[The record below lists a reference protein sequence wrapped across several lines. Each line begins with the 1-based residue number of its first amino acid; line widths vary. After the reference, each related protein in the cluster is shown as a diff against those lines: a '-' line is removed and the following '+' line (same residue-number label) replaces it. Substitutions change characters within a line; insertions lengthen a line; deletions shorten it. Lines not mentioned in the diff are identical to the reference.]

1 MKEYLTAEE
10 IAQRLDV
17 NVQAVCH
24 WIEQGKLPA
33 LTLEDEGYRI
43 RQQDFDL
50 FLQGQESQP
59 RRSASL
65 HVRAPV
71 SSLFLDSEERTAATA
86 ILEHLP
92 DVFFRLDLQ
101 LRHLYISPAIER
113 VTGQPPQAWLGK
125 TAREMGLS
133 EDIYDRFEAICQRV
147 LSTREA
153 QQLEFFD
160 NGHWQRSRI
169 HPEYATNGSICAF
182 IGITEDISERKQ
194 IEKALY
200 ASERLVLA
208 ERKRLHDLFMQAP
221 AAIAILRGPNHV
233 FALANPRTMSF
244 ISKGRRSVVGKTVR
258 EVIPEIEPQGF
269 LKLLD
274 SVYQTGEPVVGNE
287 AQVYLDRKGNGTLEE
302 VYFNFVYQPS
312 RDAAGKVD
320 GVLVYAYEVTD
331 IIRARQKAEESQE
344 HLHALA
350 HSIPQLA
357 WSARADGSI
366 DFFNDQL
373 QNYTELS
380 RSEDGIYDWQ
390 ALIHPDDRLLI
401 LRDWDQAK
409 QTGNAFEHE
418 ARLLMNDGTYRWH
431 LVRGTPTRDENNN
444 ILRWYG
450 TKTDI
455 EQMKQLDQ
463 QKSHFLN
470 IVSHELKTPI
480 TSTKAFAELIERRF
494 RKDGDERNA
503 ALLAKM
509 NTQMKK
515 LTFLISDLLNV
526 TRLDTGKLNLHEAE
540 FAFDELVEEI
550 IEEIQQTTAHSIL
563 REGATNTT
571 IYGDRERIGQ
581 VITNLLTNAIKYSPH
596 KKEVIVTSSR
606 TSREIQFCVQ
616 DFGIGIATDKLPHVF
631 ERFFRESGVYEDT
644 YPGLGL
650 GLYISSEIIQRHGGR
665 IWAESDKGT
674 GSTFCFTLTVPGARS

>member
-10 IAQRLDV
+10 IARRLDV
-17 NVQAVCH
+17 NVQAVHH
-24 WIEQGKLPA
+24 WIQQGKLPA
-33 LTLEDEGYRI
+33 LTLEEAGYRI

-59 RRSASL
+59 HRSAGI

-71 SSLFLDSEERTAATA
+71 SSLFLDNEERTAATA

-101 LRHLYISPAIER
+101 MRHLYISPAIER

-125 TAREMGLS
+125 TAREIGLS
-133 EDIYDRFEAICQRV
+133 EDIYDRFEALCQRV
-147 LSTREA
+147 IATREA

-169 HPEYATNGSICAF
+169 HPEYATDGSICAF

-208 ERKRLHDLFMQAP
+208 ERKRLRDLFMQAP
-221 AAIAILRGPNHV
+221 AVITVFRGPNHI
-233 FALANPRTMSF
+233 FELINPIAQSF
-244 ISKGRRSVVGKTVR
+244 LSIHQSVIGKTVR
-258 EVIPEIEPQGF
+258 EVLPEIESQEF

-274 SVYQTGEPVVGNE
+274 TVYQTGEPVVGNE
-287 AQVYLDRKGNGTLEE
+287 AQVYLNRKGNGKLEE

-312 RDAAGKVD
+312 HNAAGKVD

-331 IIRARQKAEESQE
+331 IIRARKKAEESE
-344 HLHALA
+344 ERLHALA

-366 DFFNDQL
+366 DFFNERL
-373 QNYTELS
+373 QDYTELS

-390 ALIHPDDRLLI
+390 ELVHPDDRLLV
-401 LRDWDQAK
+401 LRDWNQAR

-418 ARLLMNDGTYRWH
+418 ARLQMKDGTYRWH

-455 EQMKQLDQ
+455 EQLRQLDQ

-494 RKDGDERNA
+494 RKDGDEKNA

-509 NTQMKK
+509 NTQIKK

-526 TRLDTGKLNLHEAE
+526 TRLDTGKLTLHEAD

-550 IEEIQQTTAHSIL
+550 TEEIQQTTIHSIL

-596 KKEVIVTSSR
+596 KTKVIVTSSR
-606 TSREIQFCVQ
+606 IQQEIRFCVQ
-616 DFGIGIATDKLPHVF
+616 DFGIGIARDKLPHIF
-631 ERFFRESGVYEDT
+631 ERFFRESGPREDT

-665 IWAESDKGT
+665 IWVENDKGA
-674 GSTFCFTLTVPGARS
+674 GSTFCFALTLPDARS